1 MERVIE
7 FINSLNIDK
16 DSYVIVACSGGPDSM
31 MLLHVLH
38 TLNYKV
44 VCAHV
49 NHKTRVETEEEYQFV
64 QNYCDINNI
73 LFEGTEIT
81 ESVSENFENYA
92 REFRYNFFQDL
103 AKKYNTSYLFTAHH
117 GDDLVETVLMRV
129 TRGSSLK
136 GYRGFDKVSK
146 RGNLTIIR
154 PFVYITKEYILNYLS
169 DNNIEYRI
177 DNSNKSDDYTRNR
190 FRNNVLP
197 FLKEEDNDIHLRF
210 IKYNETLKDTYDF
223 ISRLVNDFLD
233 KYYFNGKLE
242 INEFNKLDDYLKNKV
257 IEEIFRRIFIDD
269 LYLVNGNHVDK
280 VLEVINCDKPNVV
293 INLVSD
299 LSIVK
304 SYDYLEFKSLKEL
317 IDYNLELV
325 DELVLEMGTLKLID
339 KSIDNSNYEIKLNSK
354 DIKLP
359 LRVRNRKNGDKISI
373 KNMNGTKKVN
383 DIFIDE
389 KLSINDRNRYPILV
403 DNDDNILWIPGLKKS
418 KFDIPFDGL
427 YDIIVRYEKGEKL

>member
-233 KYYFNGKLE
+233 KYYINDKLE
-242 INEFNKLDDYLKNKV
+242 INEFNKLDYYLKNKV

-280 VLEVINCDKPNVV
+280 VLEVINSGKPNIV

-304 SYDYLEFKSLKEL
+304 SYDYLEFKSLKD
-317 IDYNLELV
+317 ISDYNLELV

-339 KSIDNSNYEIKLNSK
+339 KSIDNSNFEIKLNSK

>member
-38 TLNYKV
+38 TLNFKV

-81 ESVSENFENYA
+81 ESVTENFENYA

-190 FRNNVLP
+190 FRNN
-197 FLKEEDNDIHLRF
+197 R
-210 IKYNETLKDTYDF
+210 NE
-223 ISRLVNDFLD
+223 
-233 KYYFNGKLE
+233 
-242 INEFNKLDDYLKNKV
+242 
-257 IEEIFRRIFIDD
+257 
-269 LYLVNGNHVDK
+269 
-280 VLEVINCDKPNVV
+280 
-293 INLVSD
+293 
-299 LSIVK
+299 
-304 SYDYLEFKSLKEL
+304 
-317 IDYNLELV
+317 
-325 DELVLEMGTLKLID
+325 
-339 KSIDNSNYEIKLNSK
+339 
-354 DIKLP
+354 
-359 LRVRNRKNGDKISI
+359 
-373 KNMNGTKKVN
+373 
-383 DIFIDE
+383 
-389 KLSINDRNRYPILV
+389 
-403 DNDDNILWIPGLKKS
+403 
-418 KFDIPFDGL
+418 
-427 YDIIVRYEKGEKL
+427 